1 MDISEIDHRSRDIFR
16 EVVESYLSSGDPVG
30 SRTLSK
36 ISNIGL
42 SAASIRNIM
51 ADLED
56 MGLLYSPHTSAGRL
70 PTETGLRMFVDGLLQ
85 MGDLTR
91 EERESIQIQCN
102 AKGRPSEEVMAEAGT
117 MLSGLSAC
125 ASVVLVP
132 KHNAPLKHIEFIN
145 LNHHQGLVVLVLD
158 DGSVEN
164 RVINLPAGLPPSA
177 LQQASNYLNAKLQGR
192 TLNEAREAIE
202 HDLAAM
208 QTELDNLTQ
217 QVVKAG
223 VAEWSDD
230 HDRNAS
236 LIVRGRSNLIEN
248 TSALENLELV
258 RQLFDDLEKKRD
270 LVRFLDLVKG
280 GDGVKIFIGAENKLF
295 SLSGSSVIVS
305 PFKNES
311 GKVLGAV
318 GVIGPTRLN
327 YGRII
332 PMVDYTAKM
341 ISKIL

>member
-85 MGDLTR
+85 MGDLTK
-91 EERESIQIQCN
+91 EEREQIKIQCN

-132 KHNAPLKHIEFIN
+132 KHNAPLKHVEFIP
-145 LNHHQGLVVLVLD
+145 LNPQQGLVVLVLD

-164 RVINLPAGLPPSA
+164 RVINLPTGLPPSA

-192 TLNEAREAIE
+192 TLSEARDAIE

-208 QTELDNLTQ
+208 QSELDNLTQ

-230 HDRNAS
+230 HDQNAS
-236 LIVRGRSNLIEN
+236 LIVRGRANLLEN

>member
-1 MDISEIDHRSRDIFR
+1 MKLVEIDHRSRDIFK
-16 EVVESYLSSGDPVG
+16 EVVETYLATGEPVG

-36 ISNIGL
+36 LSAIGL
-42 SAASIRNIM
+42 SPASIRNVM

-56 MGLLYSPHTSAGRL
+56 LGLLFAPHTSAGRM

-85 MGDLTR
+85 IGDLSSD
-91 EERESIQIQCN
+91 ERKQITSQC
-102 AKGRPSEEVMAEAGT
+102 AARGRPTDEVMAEAGS
-117 MLSGLSAC
+117 MLSGLSSC
-125 ASVVLVP
+125 ASIVMVP
-132 KHNAPLKHIEFIN
+132 KYNAPLQHVEFIS
-145 LNHHQGLVVLVLD
+145 LNPHQGLVIMVMG

-164 RVINLPAGLPPSA
+164 RLINLPLGLPPSA

-192 TLNEAREAIE
+192 TLNEAMDAIR
-202 HDLAAM
+202 HDMDKM
-208 QTELDNLTQ
+208 QTELDSLTQ
-217 QVVKAG
+217 EVVTAG
-223 VAEWSDD
+223 LATWSEGN
-230 HDRNAS
+230 HDRAS
-236 LIVRGRSNLIEN
+236 LIVRGQSNLLEN

-258 RQLFDDLEKKRD
+258 RHLFDDLEKKREM
-270 LVRFLDLVKG
+270 VRFLDLVEG

-305 PFKNES
+305 PFTGES
-311 GKVLGAV
+311 GKVLGAI